1 MATTYTTRNRLPMLA
16 KGDFVDSWA
25 AQEAIYKQLVD
36 ASLDGM
42 ATIALAALTTYTL
55 TDEDGAADQARC
67 RVLNF
72 TGTQSCTI
80 TVPAVEKLYTIIN
93 GCDAGLSL
101 TFTTGAGTTT
111 AIPSGERAQ
120 IYVSSTGV
128 QLVTSSRE
136 WRQSTSAG
144 PSGATIT
151 NTIGTGAYFD
161 SCQLE
166 LRQIG
171 HDDGSSQ
178 NLMLALETSTGGTYG
193 TAISILNTVNA
204 VGTERVYGNITIE
217 NKGEYLDIIA
227 RVGKTGSFTNP
238 LLQCTSTSFTAS
250 LAAMGSNRGI
260 RLSWSGAVNFNTA
273 QGTFVRFQR

>member
-25 AQEAIYKQLVD
+25 AQEATFKQLLD

-42 ATIALAALTTYTL
+42 TTIALAAATTYTL

-72 TGTQSCTI
+72 TGTQPCTV
-80 TVPAVEKLYTIIN
+80 TVPAVEKLYTIISN
-93 GCDAGLSL
+93 DMPL
-101 TFTTGAGTTT
+101 TFTTGSGTTT
-111 AIPSGERAQ
+111 LIPAGERAQ
-120 IYVSSTGV
+120 IYVSSAGV

-136 WRQSTSAG
+136 WRQANSAG

-151 NTIGTGAYFD
+151 NTIGTGDYFD
-161 SCQLE
+161 SSELE

-171 HDDGSSQ
+171 HDDGSNQ
-178 NLMLALETSTGGTYG
+178 NLMLSLETSSAGTFG
-193 TAISILNTVNA
+193 TAISILNTVAA
-204 VGTERVYGNITIE
+204 VGTERVYGNISIE
-217 NKGEYLDIIA
+217 RKGQYIDIVS

-250 LAAMGSNRGI
+250 LAAMGSNTGI
-260 RLSWSGAVNFNTA
+260 RLTWSGAVNFNTA
-273 QGTFVRFQR
+273 QGAFVRFER